1 MLAVLADVWGTDE
14 STELLGRNTA
24 GHLYLFEP
32 DNTEKSTFLRKPL
45 LYFSLAGSALSGP
58 FWCSLSRSIE
68 MDQMYQS
75 VTSIT
80 YNLPLLR

>member
-1 MLAVLADVWGTDE
+1 MLAVLSDVWGRDE
-14 STELLGRNTA
+14 STEPLGRNTA

-32 DNTEKSTFLRKPL
+32 DNTEKS
-45 LYFSLAGSALSGP
+45 
-58 FWCSLSRSIE
+58 E

-80 YNLPLLR
+80 HNLPLLR